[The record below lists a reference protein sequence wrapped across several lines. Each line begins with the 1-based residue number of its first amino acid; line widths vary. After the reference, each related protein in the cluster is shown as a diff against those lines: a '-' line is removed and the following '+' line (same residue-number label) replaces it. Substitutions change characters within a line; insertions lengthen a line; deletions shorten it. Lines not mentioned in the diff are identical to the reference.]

1 VKTPPDT
8 VALEMF
14 TAPVP
19 VLLMVTLCV
28 DVLPTATFPNATLA
42 GDAASVPPPESPTPL
57 PLLSEAFVVYPAQP
71 ERLIDASASK
81 NPSNE

>member
-1 VKTPPDT
+1 MNTPPDT

-19 VLLMVTLCV
+19 VLLIVTLCV
-28 DVLPTATFPNATLA
+28 VVLPTATFPNETLP

-57 PLLSEAFVVYPAQP
+57 PLLSEALVVYPAQP
-71 ERLIDASASK
+71 
-81 NPSNE
+81 